1 MHTPK
6 LRRFFF
12 ARVDEM
18 NKIMC
23 AKGESTPWKDSLPES
38 LGIPVK
44 AQEFFRIERVVD
56 FMAIRSVD
64 QAMTYFHISLFC
76 TRAILTCDR
85 LFCTRAILVK
95 CCQPIVLG
103 YYSLNDQLRHRALK
117 QRGNLDAPSD
127 LSFSLAATPFFLHC
141 RRAPLL

>member
-1 MHTPK
+1 MTFICEHGMAIDEIREDIKQEFAYDSWKAFVDGVAT
-6 LRRFFF
+6 LRSDHKTHAYAQAAKTLS

-56 FMAIRSVD
+56 FMATDRNEFAAAIRFVD
-64 QAMTYFHISLFC
+64 EAMTYFHISF
-76 TRAILTCDR
+76 I
-85 LFCTRAILVK
+85 
-95 CCQPIVLG
+95 G
-103 YYSLNDQLRHRALK
+103 YSC
-117 QRGNLDAPSD
+117 
-127 LSFSLAATPFFLHC
+127 F
-141 RRAPLL
+141 